1 MMTRSL
7 LTATCCA
14 AVALAPAHAPAH
26 AQMTTDSVTVAK
38 LPIVEVQAHDSGG
51 TFAVFMS
58 GDGGWAEIDQRI
70 AKRLS
75 QRGIAVVGLNL
86 RDYLKTKRSPD
97 DIGGAVSA
105 IARVYGERW
114 HRSKVLLI
122 GFSRGANLAPFAV
135 THLAPDVR
143 ARLGGIGMI
152 GLNRAANFKWHLQDV
167 FRDVTRDDDVPTLP
181 ELAKVRDVPIVCVYG
196 SDEHESGCLGTESNV
211 RRVERKG
218 GHHLDGNFEAV
229 ADILHDAFVR
239 P

>member
-1 MMTRSL
+1 MMTR
-7 LTATCCA
+7 
-14 AVALAPAHAPAH
+14 ALFAMALGLVSAH
-26 AQMTTDSVTVAK
+26 AQTPADTVTLAR
-38 LPIVEVQAHDSGG
+38 LPIVEVPSRDSGS
-51 TFAVFMS
+51 ALAIFMS

-75 QRGIAVVGLNL
+75 QRGVAVVGLNL
-86 RDYLKTKRSPD
+86 RDYLKTRRSPEE
-97 DIGGAVSA
+97 IGAAVSVL
-105 IARVYGERW
+105 ARVYSERW
-114 HRSKVLLI
+114 RRPQLLLI

-143 ARLGGIGMI
+143 ARLSGVGMI
-152 GLNRAANFKWHLQDV
+152 GLNRAANFRWHLQDV

-218 GHHLDGNFEAV
+218 GHHLDGNFESV
-229 ADILHDAFVR
+229 ADIFHDALVR